1 MIDNSVPD
9 IDQQSQP
16 PKDNSFNEK
25 DKLYIHTHTLIYNY
39 SLSFITI
46 VNLPNANAKSQTHP
60 TSSQTTIKVP

>member
-25 DKLYIHTHTLIYNY
+25 DKLYTHIYTY
-39 SLSFITI
+39 IYII
-46 VNLPNANAKSQTHP
+46 VLYPL
-60 TSSQTTIKVP
+60 